1 MNKPVPMTFD
11 TECGKSCGSYIDID
25 HLAAQLG
32 SNNLKRPERLDD
44 WFYMVMKEMRRN
56 GYVDVLEN
64 WDITYDEALEIQRY
78 IKEKLNV
85 KF

>member
-1 MNKPVPMTFD
+1 MEEEFGQACNL
-11 TECGKSCGSYIDID
+11 YIDID
-25 HLAAQLG
+25 HLRAQFG

-64 WDITYDEALEIQRY
+64 WDITYEEANEVHKY
-78 IKEKLNV
+78 IEEKLNV
-85 KF
+85 KL